1 MSNNEKYLKEFED
14 IGAKLDRI
22 TRLLEDLIILQGS
35 GMGLS
40 NGAIRE
46 ILGVRMERVSKISRK
61 LPRD

>member
-1 MSNNEKYLKEFED
+1 MTSDEEYSKEFED
-14 IGAKLDRI
+14 ISARLDRI
-22 TRLLEDLIILQGS
+22 IRLVEDLIILQGT

-46 ILGVRMERVSKISRK
+46 ILGVRMERVSRISRK